1 MNLNMNLSLDT
12 VRNLVK
18 ALGKSLNI
26 VLVIL
31 VGAFIVYTGYFL
43 TNLLYSTGD
52 IAELEKKQDES
63 KAAKQVRF
71 NEKTLESLEALT
83 PASEVPDTSNVGKE
97 NPFSPN

>member
-1 MNLNMNLSLDT
+1 M
-12 VRNLVK
+12 
-18 ALGKSLNI
+18 LGKSLNI
-26 VLVIL
+26 ILVIL

-43 TNLLYSTGD
+43 ANLLYSTGD

-71 NEKTLESLEALT
+71 NEKTLESLESLT
-83 PASEVPDTSNVGKE
+83 PASGKPDTSNVGKE